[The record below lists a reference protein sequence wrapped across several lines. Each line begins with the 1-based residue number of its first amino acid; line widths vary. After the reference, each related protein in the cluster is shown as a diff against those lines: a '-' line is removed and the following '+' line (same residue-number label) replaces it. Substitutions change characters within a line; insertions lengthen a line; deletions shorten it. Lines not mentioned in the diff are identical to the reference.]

1 MVYFSEILN
10 ISITGAEFQPS
21 CKKNGA
27 ILYYGNHNSAAVV
40 EDSVIE
46 LEQRILEIIQQ
57 TGCKKVNI
65 IAHSK
70 GGLDARTAIAKTSI
84 APNVAS
90 LTTINTPH
98 RGCEFADYLLQKAPD
113 SLKEKLA
120 SVYNTAVA
128 KLGDTNPDFI
138 AAVTDLSSSAC
149 QERNKT
155 ILDNPDVYYQSFGSV
170 LKHPTSGRFPL
181 NLSYLFVKYFDGC
194 NDGLVGEKSF
204 PWGSKFQMLQSTERR
219 GISHGDMIDLNRE
232 NFRGF
237 DMREFYVHLVSD
249 LQKNGF

>member
-1 MVYFSEILN
+1 M
-10 ISITGAEFQPS
+10 
-21 CKKNGA
+21 
-27 ILYYGNHNSAAVV
+27 
-40 EDSVIE
+40 
-46 LEQRILEIIQQ
+46 
-57 TGCKKVNI
+57 
-65 IAHSK
+65 
-70 GGLDARTAIAKTSI
+70 
-84 APNVAS
+84 
-90 LTTINTPH
+90 
-98 RGCEFADYLLQKAPD
+98 QKAPD

-155 ILDNPDVYYQSFGSV
+155 ILDNPDVYYQSFDSV

-181 NLSYLFVKYFDGC
+181 NLSYLFVKYFDGR

-237 DMREFYVHLVSD
+237 DVREFYVHLVSD